1 MVDWELAMKVELLV
15 IKNQKGFTG
24 QIGIEI
30 RLCFQRSYS
39 DASMGKHEKTLAMKT
54 SKELGYEGWKELIDK
69 TWKPTQKPQGSDTM
83 KNN

>member
-1 MVDWELAMKVELLV
+1 MKVELLV

-24 QIGIEI
+24 QIGIET

-54 SKELGYEGWKELIDK
+54 SKELA
-69 TWKPTQKPQGSDTM
+69 M
-83 KNN
+83 KAEKN